1 MQSRFGA
8 ECFRLWDEQQFT
20 DTLPTV
26 SASLF
31 LNLCW
36 AADGDDR
43 LAADYIHQGIQ
54 MGHRLDLFGAPA
66 EIPEDMDRDELLYFR
81 AAASTAWGMFN
92 FVTYAL
98 LFLRSLDFLT
108 YNLPGCG
115 PSIIVNLP

>member
-1 MQSRFGA
+1 MQSRFGS
-8 ECFRLWDEQQFT
+8 ECFRLWDARQDI

-36 AADGDDR
+36 AADGDER
-43 LAADYIHQGIQ
+43 LSNDFIRQGIQ
-54 MGHRLDLFGAPA
+54 IAYKLDLFGAPA